1 MNVPHATEARTHHF
15 LWELLRAPELSDSP
29 VLGELTLSAIQNSP
43 ALIKLN
49 KIESALQ

>member
-1 MNVPHATEARTHHF
+1 MNVPQATEASTHHF
-15 LWELLRAPELSDSP
+15 LWEPEFTSDISDP
-29 VLGELTLSAIQNSP
+29 GELTLSAIQNSP